1 MIDSVKKSLE
11 KFADFSGNASR
22 SEFWYLYLFYFLVAI
37 LAAVIDGFLGID
49 IIYWLT
55 VLVFAI
61 PVLSCNAR
69 RNHDVGKSGWFMLVP
84 IYGVYLLFKKGFSA
98 NETNFE

>member
-1 MIDSVKKSLE
+1 MIESVKKSLE

-22 SEFWYLYLFYFLVAI
+22 SEFWYLYLFYFLAAI
-37 LAAVIDGFLGID
+37 LAAIIDGFLGID
-49 IIYWLT
+49 ILYWVT
-55 VLVFAI
+55 VLVLAI

-84 IYGVYLLFKKGFSA
+84 IYGVYLLFKKGTSA
-98 NETNFE
+98 NQGNL